1 MTRMLQFT
9 RERMMIIINFL
20 NCYYNSKKKF
30 LTGSLCKRLKK
41 DNPLYYSKYVKLTL
55 IYNIRLQHF

>member
-9 RERMMIIINFL
+9 RERMIIIKKKL
-20 NCYYNSKKKF
+20 SCYYNSSKKF

-41 DNPLYYSKYVKLTL
+41 NNPLYNSKYVKLTL
-55 IYNIRLQHF
+55 I